1 MPFASAEPNASGIG
15 ASLRPPGPAEILD
28 RALFL
33 LRSGPVSRVGL
44 GLTASIPLA
53 TVCLALY
60 YIEVIEGVRTLRAP
74 FALLLAASFV
84 FRASVLSR
92 LARVFVQDLRPGLP
106 MPPADPNGQA
116 LAKLWATSAVAGLGV
131 WVWLWPLFWLAQF
144 SPFAIL
150 ALVPLLALRGGLA
163 PSWLARMRC
172 AAESG
177 LRAFGLA
184 IDDAAGARAALVF
197 VELMLLAGM
206 FGLFLNVFALT
217 ALLLLLSHSILGL
230 DVAFVSAFLST
241 DNEFVAYGLLAL
253 CIAVFDPLRA
263 AISACVFADA
273 RGRKD
278 GADLHAAVDAL
289 LAAAR
294 PDANAALRP
303 ARGNVTAVG
312 AIIVCIASALAGHV
326 QAAPQHP
333 MPATPAPSAAA
344 SNDIE
349 HAAAQSSED
358 FEVRVAVERI
368 LKRREFDEFEP
379 KGARTLET
387 WIRGLLDKLFAPNPD
402 EPEESHALRVQLPE
416 ISPWLVMGVVVGLL
430 LLAIGYVTW
439 EARGNLLQ
447 SADPVSPSQPSRM
460 SERPAPMLLSEA
472 RTLAG
477 SGDFAA
483 ALRALYA
490 ATLAAL
496 DRARLIQFDPARTNG
511 FYLRTMPASATRDL
525 FAAFTRMFDRKWYGR
540 EACSRADYERSLE
553 LAEQICAMPSLRPA
567 REPSSNRESG
577 SKQR

>member
-1 MPFASAEPNASGIG
+1 MPGMTAELNASGSG

-44 GLTASIPLA
+44 GLTASVPLA

-60 YIEVIEGVRTLRAP
+60 YLEAIEGVRTLRGP

-92 LARVFVQDLRPGLP
+92 LARMFVQELRPGLP
-106 MPPADPNGQA
+106 MPPPEPSGRA
-116 LAKLWATSAVAGLGV
+116 LAKVWATSAVAGLGV
-131 WVWLWPLFWLAQF
+131 WVWLWPLFWLAQL

-177 LRAFGLA
+177 ARAFGLA
-184 IDDAAGARAALVF
+184 TDDTAGARASLVF
-197 VELMLLAGM
+197 VELMVLAGM
-206 FGLFLNVFALT
+206 FGLFVNVFALT

-241 DNEFVAYGLLAL
+241 ENEFVAYGLLAL
-253 CIAVFDPLRA
+253 CIVVFDPLRA
-263 AISACVFADA
+263 AVSACVFADA

-289 LAAAR
+289 FAATRPDGNAPAPARPRASLTATGALLVCFASGLGGLSGFGGLESRAYAEPPPPAAAR
-294 PDANAALRP
+294 DDLEIAA
-303 ARGNVTAVG
+303 
-312 AIIVCIASALAGHV
+312 
-326 QAAPQHP
+326 Q
-333 MPATPAPSAAA
+333 
-344 SNDIE
+344 
-349 HAAAQSSED
+349 QSSED

-379 KGARTLET
+379 KGARTFET
-387 WIRGLLDKLFAPNPD
+387 WIRSLFDKFFTANPD
-402 EPEESHALRVQLPE
+402 EREESRALRVELPE
-416 ISPWLVMGVVVGLL
+416 ISPWIVMGVVFGLL
-430 LLAIGYVTW
+430 LFAVGYVTW
-439 EARGNLLQ
+439 EARGQREERTDAPNPAL
-447 SADPVSPSQPSRM
+447 PPRV

-472 RTLAG
+472 RTLATA
-477 SGDFAA
+477 GDFAA
-483 ALRALYA
+483 ALRALYS

-496 DRARLIQFDPARTNG
+496 DRARFIQFDPARTNG
-511 FYLRTMPASATRDL
+511 YYLRAMPASTTREL
-525 FAAFTRMFDRKWYGR
+525 FAVFTTLFDRKWYGR
-540 EACSRADYERSLE
+540 EACSRDEYERGLL
-553 LAEQICAMPSLRPA
+553 LAEKICAVPSLRPA
-567 REPSSNRESG
+567 ARSESG
-577 SKQR
+577 SKRP

>member
-1 MPFASAEPNASGIG
+1 MPVVSAEPNASGIG

-60 YIEVIEGVRTLRAP
+60 YLEVIEGVRTLRAP

-92 LARVFVQDLRPGLP
+92 LARVFVQELRPGLP
-106 MPPADPNGQA
+106 MPAPDPNGQA

-163 PSWLARMRC
+163 PSWLARLRC

-184 IDDAAGARAALVF
+184 IDDAAGARASLVF

-253 CIAVFDPLRA
+253 CIALFDPLRA
-263 AISACVFADA
+263 AVSACVFADA

-289 LAAAR
+289 LAATR
-294 PDANAALRP
+294 QDANPALRP
-303 ARGNVTAVG
+303 ARANVTAVG
-312 AIIVCIASALAGHV
+312 AILVCLATALAGHARAEP
-326 QAAPQHP
+326 QPAP
-333 MPATPAPSAAA
+333 PSAAV
-344 SNDIE
+344 SDDIE

-379 KGARTLET
+379 KGARTLEN
-387 WIRGLLDKLFAPNPD
+387 WIRSLLDKLFAQNAD
-402 EPEESHALRVQLPE
+402 EPEESHALRLQLPE
-416 ISPWLVMGVVVGLL
+416 ISPWLVMGVVFGLL
-430 LLAIGYVTW
+430 LAAVGYVTW
-439 EARGNLLQ
+439 EARGHLQ
-447 SADPVSPSQPSRM
+447 QPAEPASPLQPPRM
-460 SERPAPMLLSEA
+460 SERPAPILLSEA
-472 RTLAG
+472 RTLA
-477 SGDFAA
+477 SAGDFAG

-511 FYLRTMPASATRDL
+511 FYLRTMPVSATRDL
-525 FAAFTRMFDRKWYGR
+525 FATFTGMFDRKWYGR
-540 EACSRADYERSLE
+540 EACSRAEYEQGLE
-553 LAEQICAMPSLRPA
+553 LAEQICATPSLRPA
-567 REPSSNRESG
+567 REPSLNRESG
-577 SKQR
+577 SKQP